1 MKHISNKE
9 DIITA
14 AFVNVL
20 RPMRATWLLKQR
32 PSRPFIEN
40 DTEPDVLV
48 TEPKRNPIAIE
59 DKVDDSSSADG
70 TGETQLKT
78 LYLGKTL
85 KTTGDTVN
93 TGLVVRFPYRFRE
106 MAEGE
111 LGEKMAQAK
120 DIAYCLLS
128 TSEPHRFPKAGWLVG
143 SVADIAMAI
152 RVGAMPIAKIDE
164 AAEILE
170 RGVDNAGELVDA
182 AIAER
187 PEIGNR
193 FEEILRQESCPQ
205 TTRMAMLIIGNAF
218 IFQSSLA
225 GKPELEMVPSLS
237 HLRGQGGLLDSDL
250 VFEAW
255 YTILAVNYHSIY
267 DVAVA
272 LVNAIAIDDQLVG
285 RVLYTLRNTA
295 RQLEQIGLAREHEL
309 AGIVFQKL
317 ITDRRFI
324 KAHYTRPESS
334 ALLSALM
341 LPKLEGDAKRIKVAD
356 FACGTGTLLNGVYQR
371 ILGFYEQAGGKGQD
385 IHRYMLRNNIVGCD
399 ILPNAVHLTASII
412 ASTYPDIKIGDTRIY
427 AMAYGTQ
434 RPDGQ
439 YAIGAL
445 NLLCNP
451 EETLPI
457 PMTTSRRVGGHGDK
471 RTEAQQEFRHGEFDF
486 VIQNPPYTKGNTDK
500 NSKIPKTTFGDKDPA
515 VEEEMKKSLKAQ
527 KCSVANGNAGI
538 ASHFV
543 ELADKMLK
551 RNGRMAIVL
560 PINAIAGTSWRKV
573 RHLWAQQYHDVA
585 VVTIADAEI
594 ENSTF
599 SADTGI
605 AECLVIATKGKS
617 ETTGRGT
624 FVCLH
629 RRPAS
634 VLEALEIANYI
645 HKLRDI
651 RQLENGI
658 TGGNPIKVG
667 TETVGYAMNAPLPDF
682 EEGWSVCRVK
692 DLGALQVAYQLA
704 NGVLQLPRQM
714 TPLPMPMCR
723 LADIAQTS
731 PGPLDIRGDGGRGA
745 FDIEKGCP
753 DTADY
758 PCLWHVNSRAQ
769 RTLVVSPD
777 AHGLPRPNKEAK
789 IADIMAV
796 NSRVHYN
803 QALRFNA
810 ASMAVLFTEQKTIGV
825 NTLPNVA
832 FPNEIHEYAWTLW
845 GNSTLGLLCHWMQA
859 GKQQQGRGI
868 LGRMTLRSLPTLD
881 VTRLSPSQLKVA
893 EQIFHELKHQP
904 LRPFNKIV
912 ADPIRHV
919 LDRRLLAMLNYP
931 AETHPEV
938 HEGLDLLRKKLAAE
952 PSIHGGK
959 NGKQASEAEGQ
970 LLCEKKVQVE
980 EAAGLFAFQD
990 KNFTP

>member
-1 MKHISNKE
+1 MSNKE
-9 DIITA
+9 DLITT
-14 AFVNVL
+14 AFVNRL
-20 RPMRATWLLKQR
+20 RPMRHGWTLNQH
-32 PSRPFIEN
+32 PSKPFIEN
-40 DTEPDVLV
+40 NKEPDVLV

-59 DKVDDSSSADG
+59 DKVDGERSAALS
-70 TGETQLKT
+70 GEKQLKS

-85 KTTGDTVN
+85 KTTGQTIH
-93 TGLVVRFPYRFRE
+93 TGIAVRFPYKFRV
-106 MAEGE
+106 
-111 LGEKMAQAK
+111 MAQAVLDEEMEK
-120 DIAYCLLS
+120 ADDIAYCLLS
-128 TSEPHRFPKAGWLVG
+128 IDEPHRFPKEGWLTG
-143 SVADIAMAI
+143 SVADIATAI
-152 RVGAMPIAKIDE
+152 RVGAMPIAKIEE
-164 AAEILE
+164 ASEILE

-187 PEIGNR
+187 PGIGHQI
-193 FEEILRQESCPQ
+193 EKILYQESCPQ

-225 GKPELEMVPSLS
+225 GKPQLEAVPSLS
-237 HLRGQGGLLDSDL
+237 GLRGQNGLLDSDL
-250 VFEAW
+250 VFDAW
-255 YTILAVNYHSIY
+255 YTIQTVNYHSIY
-267 DVAVA
+267 DVAIG
-272 LVNAIAIDDQLVG
+272 LVNAIALDDALVG
-285 RVLYTLRNTA
+285 KVLYTLRNTA
-295 RQLEQIGLAREHEL
+295 RNLEQMGLAREHEL

-324 KAHYTRPESS
+324 KAHYTHPESS

-341 LPKLEGDAKRIKVAD
+341 LPELKGDAKGIKVAD

-371 ILGFYEQAGGKGQD
+371 ILGFHEQVGRKGQD
-385 IHRYMLRNNIVGCD
+385 IHRYMLENNLVGCD

-445 NLLCNP
+445 NLLRNP
-451 EETLPI
+451 EATLPI
-457 PMTTSRRVGGHGDK
+457 PMTTSRRVGGRGD
-471 RTEAQQEFRHGEFDF
+471 TETHAQQEFRHGEFDL

-500 NSKIPKTTFGDKDPA
+500 NSEIPKTTFGDKHPE
-515 VEEEMKKSLKAQ
+515 VESAMKKSLKAQ
-527 KCSVANGNAGI
+527 KSSVADGNAGI

-551 RNGRMAIVL
+551 RNGRMGVVL

-573 RHLWAQQYHDVA
+573 RNLWAQKYHSVI

-605 AECLVIATKGKS
+605 AECLVIATKG
-617 ETTGRGT
+617 ECQMPGRGT

-634 VLEALEIANYI
+634 VLEALEIANQI
-645 HKLRDI
+645 HRLKDI
-651 RQLENGI
+651 RQLESGI

-667 TETVGYAMNAPLPDF
+667 TETLGYAMNAPLPDF
-682 EEGWSVCRVK
+682 EEGWAVCRVK
-692 DLGALQVAYQLA
+692 DLGIVQSAYQLA
-704 NGVLQLPRQM
+704 NGHLKLPRQIE
-714 TPLPMPMCR
+714 PLPIPICR
-723 LADIAQTS
+723 LSDIAQTS

-745 FDIEKGCP
+745 FDIEAGCP

-758 PCLWHVNSRAQ
+758 PSLWHVDSRTQQAM
-769 RTLVVSPD
+769 LVSPD
-777 AHGLPRPNKEAK
+777 THAMPRPNKEAK
-789 IADIMAV
+789 VAELMAI

-803 QALRFNA
+803 QAMQFNA
-810 ASMAVLFTEQKTIGV
+810 ASVGVLFTEQKAIGV

-832 FPNEIHEYAWTLW
+832 FPNEVYEYAWALW

-868 LGRMTLRSLPTLD
+868 LGRMTLRALPTLD
-881 VTRLSPSQLKVA
+881 VTQLTGTQLAIA
-893 EQIFHELKHQP
+893 ERIFHELKHKRM
-904 LRPFNKIV
+904 LPFNEMV
-912 ADPIRHV
+912 FDPVRQE
-919 LDRRLLAMLNYP
+919 LDRLLLSKVLGFGE
-931 AETHPEV
+931 ETHREV
-938 HEGLDLLRKKLAAE
+938 HEGLALLRKKLCAE
-952 PSIHGGK
+952 PSIGGGK
-959 NGKQASEAEGQ
+959 RPRRN
-970 LLCEKKVQVE
+970 L
-980 EAAGLFAFQD
+980 
-990 KNFTP
+990 